1 MSGISKDKLVFDTS
15 VSLDQS
21 DNVGSFLRSSDG
33 TLLTHTTVGAM
44 EALDVNLASGAYN
57 EDSAHASGDKGLFML
72 AVRNDADATLTS
84 ADGDYSPIAV
94 DSAGRVKVLADL
106 DADFDF
112 VFAEDSAHTT
122 GDQGAHMLAVRQD
135 TLASSVSAD
144 GDYASFKLN
153 ARGGLWTVPVGTV
166 ADDAAD
172 TENPVKIGS
181 RAVSGALTAVSASN
195 DRADAVSDLYRRLY
209 INDSPNIDAA
219 AVAVSV
225 DTTAGGIAIPTTALA
240 GRRRILI
247 QNTGNH
253 AIFVGKTGVTSTTGF
268 RVAAGA
274 TLSLEIGQNIA
285 LFAIA
290 SSGTQN
296 VRVLELA

>member
-1 MSGISKDKLVFDTS
+1 MSGLSKDKLVFDTT
-15 VSLDQS
+15 VSLDQN

-33 TLLTHTTVGAM
+33 TLLTHSTVGAK
-44 EALDVNLASGAYN
+44 EALDVNLASGVYA
-57 EDSAHASGDKGLFML
+57 EDSAHASGDIGMFAL
-72 AVRNDADATLTS
+72 AVRNDTDAVLTS

-94 DSAGRVKVLADL
+94 DSAGRLKVVADF
-106 DADFDF
+106 DTDFDF
-112 VFAEDSAHTT
+112 VYAEDAAHNS
-122 GDQGAHMLAVRQD
+122 GDLGAYVLAVRQD
-135 TLASSVSAD
+135 TLAASTSAD
-144 GDYASFKLN
+144 GDYASFKTN
-153 ARGGLWTVPVGTV
+153 SRGGLWTTPVGTV

-172 TENPVKIGS
+172 TENPVKVGG
-181 RAVSGALTAVSASN
+181 RAISGALAAVSAGN
-195 DRADAVSDLYRRLY
+195 DRADMITDLYRRVY

-247 QNTGNH
+247 QNTGNQ
-253 AIFVGKTGVTSTTGF
+253 AIFVGKTGVTASSGF
-268 RVAAGA
+268 RVSAGA
-274 TLSLEIGQNIA
+274 TLTLEIGENVA

-290 SSGTQN
+290 QSGTQN